1 MKLRQKDH
9 EKLHKVMQEAYRD
22 QEVPEP
28 GAKWQQD
35 VMRDIRRIGL
45 SENGAEDESGFGLA
59 VWRLAP
65 VTCVLIL
72 LAAGLMFSQDFVSD
86 YELTTLLDDSIE
98 SMYTQALTSL

>member
-1 MKLRQKDH
+1 MKLRQENH
-9 EKLHKVMQEAYRD
+9 EKLHKVMQEAYHDRD
-22 QEVPEP
+22 VPEP

-45 SENGAEDESGFGLA
+45 PGNGVEVESGFGLA

-72 LAAGLMFSQDFVSD
+72 LAAGLMFSQDFVVD
-86 YELTTLLDDSIE
+86 YELTTLLDDSID
-98 SMYTQALTSL
+98 SMYTQAITSL